1 MTVASGD
8 IARVLQGARKRQLRV
23 VALASAGFG
32 LAAALVVLL
41 AGAAALG
48 LGARP
53 SVRSAALAAALT
65 ALLAAAALGIRAL
78 VRRAWSAEAVAR
90 AVSGPLEADQPG
102 LSSDLVS
109 SIQLGRE
116 REEIRTSGRYS
127 LALVDGH
134 LERTAARARALDLDR
149 AIPDRWARFAGLALL
164 GVVVL
169 HGVALL
175 AAGGTLGRGYE
186 RLLEGEPGG
195 APAAVVD
202 PITGDI
208 ELTFAYPAYMKREP
222 RTLSGTGGEV
232 RVPKGTEVS
241 LVTRADR
248 PVAAAELVVQYDA
261 GVAGE
266 GFEKSRAKPKD
277 EPGTPPGPPAPVV
290 KHHALTVTGDR
301 GLSGRFLVAEA
312 GAYRFR
318 FLDGRGKVL
327 AEGPPI
333 PIVLEEDAFPQVR
346 IVRPERELEVDPG
359 ARVRVDFAA
368 EDDFGLG
375 EITLVTKPPAG
386 AERRRVLRKPAGIRR
401 DSGGVDLDLGPER
414 LGEGEKL
421 LYWIEAADGDTV
433 SGPKVSASETHT
445 LSVYSEAEHRRQ
457 ALEKAKQVLEET
469 IGLLADRLETFA
481 AGSVATAERL
491 PLAQALDQRTRQLH
505 ERMRETAREIR
516 RDRAG
521 PKEVAAA
528 LRNVASAVRLAEAR
542 LVNARA
548 SVAQAI
554 RVRVK
559 PEGGLVR
566 TMGLFD
572 GQLDAELEK
581 GILYLE
587 QLLDKQR
594 ARDLVRLAKDLAER
608 RRELAD
614 VMAEYRQA
622 PTDEKKQAL
631 LAQIGRMKER
641 VRDLLKRMSELSR
654 GFNDEHMNAEA
665 LAEMARS
672 KDLLAGLDDV
682 EKKLAAGDVE
692 GAMKALDQMASQMD
706 QMLAGL
712 SRTAELPDEKQ
723 QALMKEM
730 LAFKEAIEDVQA
742 EQQRTAGE
750 TEKIRGEYR
759 KQIADRLKKAEDEL
773 HRLAELAGE
782 ARRDVEAAQ
791 PGVGYRA
798 EVEYEQAHESLAD
811 LERALG
817 MKELG
822 AAAETAQRAAPSVE
836 RLAAYLEEDA
846 ALAHPDPFAG
856 PRDQRRAREAEQ
868 HVRDAV
874 PKARE
879 IRDALAK
886 LFPDPREV
894 LGQDA
899 QKKLGELSK
908 RQGELERRAGD
919 LQRQLGELMEKA
931 PVFPPQAQG
940 QLGETRGHMGQAAAE
955 LGNRNPQRGHGQQ
968 ELAMDAL
975 SRFKKGLEEAS
986 KQQGGGAGGMGFPF
1000 PFAESGGEEGAEGRD
1015 FSREKVAIPGAEA
1028 YQVPEEFRKDLL
1040 EAMKQG
1046 APERYRGEVQR
1057 YYEELVK

>member
-8 IARVLQGARKRQLRV
+8 IARVLQGARKRQVRV
-23 VALASAGFG
+23 VGLAAAGFG
-32 LAAALVVLL
+32 LAVALTALL
-41 AGAAALG
+41 VGALGLG

-53 SVRSAALAAALT
+53 GLRPVALAAALT
-65 ALLAAAALGIRAL
+65 ALAAAAALAVRAL
-78 VRRAWSAEAVAR
+78 VRRAWTSEAVAR
-90 AVSGPLEADQPG
+90 AVAVDEPG
-102 LSSDLVS
+102 LVSDLVS
-109 SIQLGRE
+109 SVQLDRE
-116 REEIRTSGRYS
+116 REEIRASGRYS

-149 AIPDRWARFAGLALL
+149 VIPDRWARFGGLALV
-164 GVVVL
+164 GVVVV

-175 AAGGTLGRGYE
+175 AAGGAVRRGYA

-195 APAAVVD
+195 PAAAIVD

-208 ELTFAYPAYMKREP
+208 ELTFAFPAYMKREP

-232 RVPKGTEVS
+232 RAPKGTEVS

-248 PVAAAELVVQYDA
+248 PVKAAELALQLDA
-261 GVAGE
+261 AAAPP
-266 GFEKSRAKPKD
+266 SPAA
-277 EPGTPPGPPAPVV
+277 PPGAAQDGAPAQPTPVV
-290 KHHALTVTGDR
+290 KRYALTVTGDR
-301 GLSGRFLVAEA
+301 GLSGRFLVEA
-312 GAYRFR
+312 AGSYRFR
-318 FLDGRGKVL
+318 FLGARGELL

-333 PIVLEEDAFPQVR
+333 PVVLEEDAFPQVR
-346 IVRPERELEVDPG
+346 IVRPARELEVDPG
-359 ARVRVDFAA
+359 ARVRVDYAA

-375 EITLVTKPPAG
+375 EVTLVTKPQAG
-386 AERRRVLRKPAGIRR
+386 AERRRVLRQPDGVRR

-421 LYWIEAADGDTV
+421 LYWVEAIDTDTV
-433 SGPKVSASETHT
+433 SGPKRSASETHT
-445 LSVYSEAEHRRQ
+445 ITIYSEAEHRRQ
-457 ALEKAKQVLEET
+457 VLEKAKQVLEET
-469 IGLLADRLETFA
+469 IALLADRLETFA

-491 PLAQALDQRTRQLH
+491 PLAQALDQRVRRLH

-521 PKEVAAA
+521 PREVAAA
-528 LRNVASAVRLAEAR
+528 LENVAGGVRLAEAR
-542 LVNARA
+542 VVNART

-559 PEGGLVR
+559 PEPGLVR
-566 TMGLFD
+566 TMNLFD
-572 GQLDAELEK
+572 GQLDGELEK

-622 PTDEKKQAL
+622 PTDEKKQEL

-641 VRDLLKRMSELSR
+641 VKDLLARMSELSR
-654 GFNDEHMNAEA
+654 GFSDEHMNSEA

-672 KDLLAGLDDV
+672 KDMLAGLDEV
-682 EKKLAAGDVE
+682 ERKLAEGDVE

-712 SRTAELPDEKQ
+712 QRTAGLPDEKQ

-730 LAFKEAIEDVQA
+730 LAFKDEIEKV
-742 EQQRTAGE
+742 EQEQGRTAAE
-750 TEKIRGEYR
+750 TEKIRSEYR
-759 KQIADRLKKAEDEL
+759 KKIADRLKKAEDEL

-782 ARRDVEAAQ
+782 ARRDVDAAQ
-791 PGVGYRA
+791 PGITYRA
-798 EVEYEQAHESLAD
+798 EVEYEQARESLAD

-856 PRDQRRAREAEQ
+856 PRDQRRAREAQ
-868 HVRDAV
+868 RHVSEAV

-879 IRDALAK
+879 IREALSK

-899 QKKLGELSK
+899 QRQLGELSK

-919 LQRQLGELMEKA
+919 LQKQLGELMEKA
-931 PVFPPQAQG
+931 PIFPPQAQG

-975 SRFKKGLEEAS
+975 ARFKKGLEEAA

-1000 PFAESGGEEGAEGRD
+1000 PFAEQGGEEGAEGRD
-1015 FSREKVAIPGAEA
+1015 LSREKVAIPGAEA
-1028 YQVPEEFRKDLL
+1028 YKVPEEFRRDLL

>member
-8 IARVLQGARKRQLRV
+8 IARVLQGARKRQVRV
-23 VALASAGFG
+23 VGLAAAGFG
-32 LAAALVVLL
+32 LAVALTALL
-41 AGAAALG
+41 VGALGLG

-53 SVRSAALAAALT
+53 GLRPVALAAALT
-65 ALLAAAALGIRAL
+65 ALAAAAALAVRAL
-78 VRRAWSAEAVAR
+78 VRRAWTSEAVAR
-90 AVSGPLEADQPG
+90 AVAVDEPG
-102 LSSDLVS
+102 LVSDLVS
-109 SIQLGRE
+109 SVQLDRE
-116 REEIRTSGRYS
+116 REEIRASGRYS

-149 AIPDRWARFAGLALL
+149 VIPDRWARFGGLALV
-164 GVVVL
+164 GVVVV

-175 AAGGTLGRGYE
+175 AAGGAVRRGYA

-195 APAAVVD
+195 PAAAIVD

-208 ELTFAYPAYMKREP
+208 ELTFAFPAYMKREP

-232 RVPKGTEVS
+232 RAPKGTEVS

-248 PVAAAELVVQYDA
+248 PVKGAELALQLDAAAA
-261 GVAGE
+261 PPSPA
-266 GFEKSRAKPKD
+266 A
-277 EPGTPPGPPAPVV
+277 PPGAAQDGAPAQPTPVV
-290 KHHALTVTGDR
+290 KRYALTVTGDR
-301 GLSGRFLVAEA
+301 GLSGRFLVEA
-312 GAYRFR
+312 AGSYRFR
-318 FLDGRGKVL
+318 FLGARGELL

-333 PIVLEEDAFPQVR
+333 PVVLEEDAFPQVR
-346 IVRPERELEVDPG
+346 IVRPARELEVDPG
-359 ARVRVDFAA
+359 ARVRVDYAA

-375 EITLVTKPPAG
+375 EVTLVTKPQAG
-386 AERRRVLRKPAGIRR
+386 AERRRVLRQPDGVRR

-421 LYWIEAADGDTV
+421 LYWVEAIDTDTV
-433 SGPKVSASETHT
+433 SGPKRSASETHT
-445 LSVYSEAEHRRQ
+445 ITIYSEAEHRRQ
-457 ALEKAKQVLEET
+457 VLEKAKQVLEET
-469 IGLLADRLETFA
+469 IALLADRLETFA

-491 PLAQALDQRTRQLH
+491 PLAQALDQRVRRLH

-521 PKEVAAA
+521 PREVAAA
-528 LRNVASAVRLAEAR
+528 LENVAGGVRLAEAR
-542 LVNARA
+542 VVNART

-559 PEGGLVR
+559 PEPGLVR
-566 TMGLFD
+566 TMNLFD
-572 GQLDAELEK
+572 GQLDGELEK

-622 PTDEKKQAL
+622 PTDEKKQEL

-641 VRDLLKRMSELSR
+641 VKDLLARMSELSR
-654 GFNDEHMNAEA
+654 GFSDEHMNSEA

-672 KDLLAGLDDV
+672 KDMLAGLDEV
-682 EKKLAAGDVE
+682 ERKLAEGDVE

-712 SRTAELPDEKQ
+712 QRTAGLPDEKQ

-730 LAFKEAIEDVQA
+730 LAFKDEIEKVEK
-742 EQQRTAGE
+742 EQGRTAAE
-750 TEKIRGEYR
+750 TEKIRSEYR
-759 KQIADRLKKAEDEL
+759 KKIADRLKKAEDEL

-782 ARRDVEAAQ
+782 ARRDVDAAQ
-791 PGVGYRA
+791 PGITYRA
-798 EVEYEQAHESLAD
+798 EVEYEQAREALAD

-856 PRDQRRAREAEQ
+856 PRDQRRAREAQ
-868 HVRDAV
+868 RHVSEAV

-879 IRDALAK
+879 IREALSR

-899 QKKLGELSK
+899 QRQLGELSK

-919 LQRQLGELMEKA
+919 LQKQLGELMEKA
-931 PVFPPQAQG
+931 PIFPPQAQG

-975 SRFKKGLEEAS
+975 ARFKKGLEEAA

-1000 PFAESGGEEGAEGRD
+1000 PFAEQGGEEGAEGRD
-1015 FSREKVAIPGAEA
+1015 LSREKVAIPGAEA
-1028 YQVPEEFRKDLL
+1028 YKVPEEFRRDLL